1 METTFSRG
9 DSDPPHRCLGGWL
22 KALMKGGGG
31 HDAARALARVP
42 KPPAVGREAGLSPGP
57 VCCCRWPEGWALRAA
72 PDTRTSPQPGACGG
86 RPLSGRALSTRSAR
100 RKWPPPFDAR
110 PGEASD
116 PQEPTPA
123 KATFPLP
130 SLPQLGERGLEELPK
145 PRRPAASCW
154 ALGAGASRA
163 RCAGMVE
170 ATRVLSGR
178 ENRRGAVTSTLITE
192 ELKIPVDRTLT
203 PK

>member
-86 RPLSGRALSTRSAR
+86 PSRVGLYQHGA
-100 RKWPPPFDAR
+100 
-110 PGEASD
+110 PGANGHLPS
-116 PQEPTPA
+116 TPA
-123 KATFPLP
+123 QGKPLTPRSPPQRRPRSLSLLYP
-130 SLPQLGERGLEELPK
+130 SLARGVLEELPK